1 MTFMIPIV
9 KHVKAI
15 ISIYNIRYI
24 SILYDSEVLQNLRH
38 QDKLRL
44 GQ

>member
-1 MTFMIPIV
+1 MNMIPIV
-9 KHVKAI
+9 MHVNAI

-24 SILYDSEVLQNLRH
+24 SVLYDSEVLQNLRH